1 MFVYSF
7 KDEIEGAELLA
18 LIAQINSWPVAI
30 FTELKYKKNEL
41 LKNNVC
47 LFMYFFFFFF

>member
-7 KDEIEGAELLA
+7 KDQIEGAELLA

-30 FTELKYKKNEL
+30 FTELKYKNEL